1 MIGFIFNDKFI
12 KKLSNQISEK
22 ISVHLDGQ
30 SKTLSE
36 LTIKLESIDQK
47 VTELNTR
54 LTNKELKDM
63 VEYGQLVYKVNA
75 LKNDLKPKTSS
86 IQKNSVNKSSH

>member
-54 LTNKELKDM
+54 LTNKELKDK